1 MSSLQ
6 IPSSQ
11 LSNSIPSYHV
21 QISIKTF
28 IVICL
33 TIMLLS
39 FIFCLIFVYKFSQKN
54 KKLETDKII
63 KEEKNNS
70 IEEELK
76 NIKLIINLLQDEF
89 HNKYTEME
97 TKNNIISEEI
107 LRIKDKEIETQLQ
120 EQDKNN
126 LLVDEIKNLKDE
138 ILHKFNYHHST
149 QGDNLN
155 LLTEDL
161 RQINRKIDQQQQI
174 NQEKN
179 NLLSNEIKNLKNE
192 IDVYLT
198 DKIDKIDVYLT
209 DNIDK
214 IKCVNLNQNE
224 KISLLEENVGKIS
237 NKVVNQKQII
247 ENNKIQ
253 CVRFNAFLDNL
264 AIRNHGRHGA
274 SYNVRLDGYTLITY
288 DFLISTG
295 IETNILRI
303 LYSIKQQFNIK
314 HYDNKIKISQHL
326 NEMTSR
332 NKFIEIPIIY
342 NDRTTDIINPSF
354 QYIPLYMLSL
364 IFGTK
369 IITFNEEDVTDLFE
383 NNFNDVKRYHDSMI
397 DPTTNQP
404 KRTDFMSRTFF
415 IPTSIAI
422 EESKRISDMCDIDIV
437 RDMFK

>member
-6 IPSSQ
+6 ISSSQ
-11 LSNSIPSYHV
+11 VINSIPSYHV
-21 QISIKTF
+21 QMSIKTF
-28 IVICL
+28 ISICL
-33 TIMLLS
+33 IMAISLLS

-54 KKLETDKII
+54 KKLETDNII
-63 KEEKNNS
+63 KEEKNNL

-97 TKNNIISEEI
+97 NKNNLLTEEI
-107 LRIKDKEIETQLQ
+107 LKIKDKEIEIQLQ

-198 DKIDKIDVYLT
+198 DKIDKIKS
-209 DNIDK
+209 I
-214 IKCVNLNQNE
+214 NLKQNE
-224 KISLLEENVGKIS
+224 KINLLEENIGKIS
-237 NKVVNQKQII
+237 NEVVHQKQII

-253 CVRFNAFLDNL
+253 CVRFNSFLDNL

-422 EESKRISDMCDIDIV
+422 EESKRISDMCNVEYV
-437 RDMFK
+437 REMFK